1 MLVVFGIMIAG
12 VCIAFVYTCYRYATP
27 DPFYKIPV
35 FKPLPLID
43 PDGLESDSEPEP
55 ESHVCIP
62 LTRVS
67 WAPPPL
73 K

>member
-1 MLVVFGIMIAG
+1 MLIEFGLMIASA
-12 VCIAFVYTCYRYATP
+12 CIAFVYTCYRYTTP
-27 DPFYKIPV
+27 DPFYKIPM

-43 PDGLESDSEPEP
+43 PDEFLDDPEP
-55 ESHVCIP
+55 CVRIP

-67 WAPPPL
+67 WAPPPV